1 MKITENKLRSIIRE
15 TIKNRWK
22 DPYPS
27 RRKQQGKQNW
37 VILCDWSQHSDKSK
51 HHWGEQVFAEYFGT
65 KRDAER
71 KALEY
76 AREENAPMRVELSY
90 EEG

>member
-1 MKITENKLRSIIRE
+1 MKVTRRQLRKIIRE
-15 TIKNRWK
+15 AYSYK

-37 VILCDWSQHSDKSK
+37 VIVCDWSQHPDKSK
-51 HHWGEQVFAEYFGT
+51 HAWGEQVFAEYFGT

-76 AREENAPMRVELSY
+76 AREENAPMYVEPTAEDQL
-90 EEG
+90 